1 MNRARFLANG
11 PCHRAADA
19 LLSEMAGYP
28 ELLPARYTWKGDRRP
43 YSDEE
48 LASLLQDISADHFP
62 RLMSTLITHA
72 DAQIPPLVPGLRSL
86 LSTGGSSLL
95 RTRQEADQLRQQ
107 FSVSRH
113 QNVRKLM
120 FGVKGITKEPCITD
134 YLRARSMRGRS
145 IARLP
150 WPKFIPNMYEELVMM
165 NGHRFSTYCLLFDRT
180 NLRIIT
186 GSDDYLVKIWC
197 ARSGYLIYTLR
208 GHAAEVTYADISP
221 DNTMLVTGSNDGI
234 VRVWDLQ
241 TSAPIVVLPTQSTSR
256 LRKPISTV
264 SFSPSPIPQIR
275 YLMATTI
282 DGFSWVWKYDRISKK
297 FQSKPLMIDCKTFSD
312 SKLECA
318 TWNTTGSQFAV
329 AGWDLFIRVFS
340 TIQGGPDAIKA
351 GKRRKSYDKSKTADT
366 LNINGSSSSPA
377 QAVPGS
383 SSPNAASNNVN
394 DMEWGAPILI
404 AQLEGH
410 VGVVT
415 SLCYSHSG
423 DRILSG
429 SVDGFVRIWQYDRQS
444 KTWTSTAIDV
454 RDEHTQADA
463 TISPVRTMMP
473 SPATCLT
480 QGQQPSTFADE
491 TGVSSALGVA
501 INALTTSTA
510 SMSTDDA
517 QAVTQSS
524 STTEVSMAEPAPSIA
539 AAATAA
545 ATATATADAPRIVPK
560 QAVWSLDDKA
570 IVLTTS
576 LGEIKVFDA
585 KTGEWR
591 HTLKGHNR
599 FSEIYVVDVHP
610 VDPRLVLTAGYD
622 GHIFLWDIREGEQL
636 RQWSFDDTEFSDGR
650 FSPDGFMFAIS
661 DREGRCR
668 LFGAGKNPSDYADA
682 RTFKEQTFWSDYE
695 PVRYDADHNVIDDV
709 TQIAPHLMDR
719 TPILD
724 THGRGYAKQKGLRY
738 GLDFPV
744 AVPGG
749 IFEQEEQRKMRQ
761 LEEELESLAEQTHLV
776 LPTTDKR
783 KLYKRRR
790 EFIVEEDEE
799 DDPMTSEVP
808 IVPLPNDSSGEE
820 YGGDDA
826 GSESSSGSESDA
838 GDEDLLDEEME
849 DNDDMAFVVNDDD
862 DEYATPSHRRRRT
875 AGSNGTPRRHRTAN
889 GGTRRSGRARKRIRL
904 AADDDDDDESDG
916 MYGTDEDDEAE
927 GSRAASR
934 RQKRH
939 AAGEPSTSKS
949 ERSARPK
956 SFANDDYPSD
966 DMLDIDG
973 QDSEGDYDGTQAS
986 SSASASITNLPQTLH
1001 AAHETTTPKKK
1012 KQWRGNGRKKGKA
1025 VVTGDDQENDM
1036 LKWLPSNW
1044 IKINTPRKSPYHPQI
1059 GDYVA
1064 YCRQGHHF
1072 FLNETPLRS
1081 RLDFKIVPYLKDP
1094 TLPWVVFGRISRI
1107 TYNVGPPTWCTI
1119 TLEEQILESSHGYP
1133 PHPTFTPSRRRFDIE
1148 FHDLE
1153 DVPDFII
1160 LYSVFQQGVNAQ
1172 YQVGEEIW
1180 ASFDDHSY
1188 AGTISDQIVEDPN
1201 FEDSLWMAFEVTW
1214 SSQEATNLS
1223 PWEMQH
1229 EEDEEYITEQI
1240 PPQEFERI
1248 EQVIKHLMQ
1257 LDEFQAF
1264 TPEVDFAA
1272 YPSYCQA
1279 VAYPICLE
1287 SITERLKSGFYRR
1300 ARAVQFD
1307 IELLEQNALTYNDP
1321 KSAIAIM
1328 ARNLAKIYKT
1338 CVSDPRK
1345 ALPDQVRVRLP
1356 KDEEDE
1362 EFNVSG
1368 SDHNDVDSEPDIM
1381 DEDEDDLAIT
1391 EESDVDDF
1399 VDDDFDSSYRRQSSS
1414 RSNKKRASNG
1424 RSSSKATGGSSTR
1437 STRRSNDANGTSTS
1451 RSKMA
1456 SQHAA
1461 GGSSSSRRS
1470 TRASDDD
1477 DEEDEYV
1484 EEPEYDD
1491 EEDEG
1496 ANSRR
1501 DDDDDDDDWRGGS
1514 NGHGRRA
1521 IAEDDDDDDEY
1532 GSQSSR
1538 SRSTRSR
1545 RKKAKMVDS
1554 DDDYV

>member
-1 MNRARFLANG
+1 
-11 PCHRAADA
+11 
-19 LLSEMAGYP
+19 
-28 ELLPARYTWKGDRRP
+28 
-43 YSDEE
+43 
-48 LASLLQDISADHFP
+48 
-62 RLMSTLITHA
+62 MSTLIAHT

-95 RTRQEADQLRQQ
+95 RTRQETEQLTQQ
-107 FSVSRH
+107 SSTSRNQSVS
-113 QNVRKLM
+113 KLL
-120 FGVKGITKEPCITD
+120 FGVKGLTKEPRITD
-134 YLRARSMRGRS
+134 YLRARSMRGRGVAS
-145 IARLP
+145 LP
-150 WPKFIPNMYEELVMM
+150 WPKFIPTMYEELVMM

-186 GSDDYLVKIWC
+186 GSDDYLVKVWC

-241 TSAPIVVLPTQSTSR
+241 TSAPIIVLPTQSTTR
-256 LRKPISTV
+256 HRKPITTV

-282 DGFSWVWKYDRISKK
+282 DGFSWVWKYDRVSRK
-297 FQSKPLMIDCKTFSD
+297 FQSKPFMIDCKTFSD

-318 TWNTTGSQFAV
+318 TWNATGSQFAV

-351 GKRRKSYDKSKTADT
+351 GKRRKSYDKSRTTDAVSA
-366 LNINGSSSSPA
+366 NGSTSSPA
-377 QAVPGS
+377 LA
-383 SSPNAASNNVN
+383 SSPSVASTNVN
-394 DMEWGAPILI
+394 EMEWGEPVLI
-404 AQLEGH
+404 AQLDGH

-429 SVDGFVRIWQYDRQS
+429 SVDGFVRIWQYDRKS

-463 TISPVRTMMP
+463 TISPVRTMVP
-473 SPATCLT
+473 SPAACQT
-480 QGQQPSTFADE
+480 QEQQPSTFAEQTGE
-491 TGVSSALGVA
+491 TSALGIA
-501 INALTTSTA
+501 INTLTA
-510 SMSTDDA
+510 SAASIGGDTMG
-517 QAVTQSS
+517 VITQPN
-524 STTEVSMAEPAPSIA
+524 STTEASIIVPTPGIA
-539 AAATAA
+539 AASI
-545 ATATATADAPRIVPK
+545 ADAPRIVPK
-560 QAVWSLDDKA
+560 QAVWSLDDRS

-585 KTGEWR
+585 KTGEWK
-591 HTLKGHNR
+591 HTLKGHTR
-599 FSEIYVVDVHP
+599 FTEIYVVDVHP

-622 GHIFLWDIREGEQL
+622 GHIFLWDIREGKQL
-636 RQWSFDDTEFSDGR
+636 RQWTFDDTEFSDGR

-668 LFGAGKNPSDYADA
+668 LFGAGKNPDDYADA

-724 THGRGYAKQKGLRY
+724 THGRGYARQKGLRY

-749 IFEQEEQRKMRQ
+749 ILEQEEQRKIRQ
-761 LEEELESLAEQTHLV
+761 LEEELETLAEQTLMI

-790 EFIVEEDEE
+790 EFIVEEDED

-826 GSESSSGSESDA
+826 GSDSSSGSESDA
-838 GDEDLLDEEME
+838 GDEDLLDEME

-862 DEYATPSHRRRRT
+862 DEYATSSHRRRRT
-875 AGSNGTPRRHRTAN
+875 ASSNGTSRRQRTSN
-889 GGTRRSGRARKRIRL
+889 GTRRSGRARKRIRL
-904 AADDDDDDESDG
+904 AADEDEEDESDG
-916 MYGTDEDDEAE
+916 MYGSGEDGEAE
-927 GSRAASR
+927 GSRTASR
-934 RQKRH
+934 RQKRLD
-939 AAGEPSTSKS
+939 AGEPSMSKS

-966 DMLDIDG
+966 DMLDIEG
-973 QDSEGDYDGTQAS
+973 QDSEDDYDGTQAG
-986 SSASASITNLPQTLH
+986 SSAGASTTSLPQTSL
-1001 AAHETTTPKKK
+1001 AIQGTSIPKKK
-1012 KQWRGNGRKKGKA
+1012 KRQWRGNGRKKGKA
-1025 VVTGDDQENDM
+1025 VMTDDQANDL

-1044 IKINTPRKSPYHPQI
+1044 IKVNTPRKSPYHPQI

-1064 YCRQGHHF
+1064 YCRQGHQN
-1072 FLNETPLRS
+1072 FLAETPLRS
-1081 RLDFKIVPYLKDP
+1081 RLDIKIVPYLKDP
-1094 TLPWVVFGRISRI
+1094 ALPWVVFGRISRI

-1133 PHPTFTPSRRRFDIE
+1133 PQPTFTPSRRRFDIE
-1148 FHDLE
+1148 FHDVE

-1160 LYSVFQQGVNAQ
+1160 LYSVFQHGVNAQ

-1188 AGTISDQIVEDPN
+1188 AGTISDQVIEDPR
-1201 FEDSLWMAFEVTW
+1201 FEDSLWMAFRVTW

-1229 EEDEEYITEQI
+1229 EEDEEYTTEQI
-1240 PPQEFERI
+1240 PSQGRQPPPTKEAECARI
-1248 EQVIKHLMQ
+1248 DQVLKHLMH
-1257 LDEFQAF
+1257 LDEFQEF
-1264 TPEVDFAA
+1264 RSEVDFVA
-1272 YPSYCQA
+1272 YPTYCQV

-1287 SITERLKSGFYRR
+1287 SIVERFESGFYRR

-1307 IELLEQNALTYNDP
+1307 IELVEQNAVTYNDP
-1321 KSAIAIM
+1321 TSTIAMM

-1338 CVSDPRK
+1338 CVADQRK
-1345 ALPDQVRVRLP
+1345 TLPDQVRVRLSR
-1356 KDEEDE
+1356 DDGDE
-1362 EFNVSG
+1362 EFNASG
-1368 SDHNDVDSEPDIM
+1368 SDHNDAESEPEIM
-1381 DEDEDDLAIT
+1381 EEDEDDLAIT

-1399 VDDDFDSSYRRQSSS
+1399 VDDDFGPSYRRQSSS
-1414 RSNKKRASNG
+1414 RSSKKRTGSG
-1424 RSSSKATGGSSTR
+1424 QSSSKAAGGSLSR
-1437 STRRSNDANGTSTS
+1437 STRRSNDTNGLSSTT
-1451 RSKMA
+1451 RSKVVGQLA
-1456 SQHAA
+1456 T
-1461 GGSSSSRRS
+1461 GGSSTSSSSNRRSSRGKSASRS
-1470 TRASDDD
+1470 ANQHSKPRRRSAGDDD
-1477 DEEDEYV
+1477 GDDDYDEDEYV
-1484 EEPEYDD
+1484 EEEGD
-1491 EEDEG
+1491 EEAVNVYGD
-1496 ANSRR
+1496 A
-1501 DDDDDDDDWRGGS
+1501 DDDDDDAEWRGGS
-1514 NGHGRRA
+1514 NGHGRR
-1521 IAEDDDDDDEY
+1521 IMVEDDDEDEEF
-1532 GSQSSR
+1532 GSQNSR

-1545 RKKAKMVDS
+1545 RKKAKMADS
-1554 DDDYV
+1554 DDDYE

>member
-1 MNRARFLANG
+1 MN
-11 PCHRAADA
+11 
-19 LLSEMAGYP
+19 
-28 ELLPARYTWKGDRRP
+28 
-43 YSDEE
+43 
-48 LASLLQDISADHFP
+48 
-62 RLMSTLITHA
+62 TLITHT

-95 RTRQEADQLRQQ
+95 RTQRETEELRQQ
-107 FSVSRH
+107 YSASRRSG
-113 QNVRKLM
+113 VRRLL
-120 FGVKGITKEPCITD
+120 FGTNGTNKENGIVD
-134 YLRARSMRGRS
+134 HLRARSLRGRTM
-145 IARLP
+145 ACP
-150 WPKFIPNMYEELVMM
+150 AWPKFIPNLYEELVMM

-180 NLRIIT
+180 NLRVIT

-241 TSAPIVVLPTQSTSR
+241 SSAPVAVLPTQSTSR
-256 LRKPISTV
+256 LRKPITTV

-282 DGFSWVWKYDRISKK
+282 DGFSWVWKYDRVSKK

-318 TWNTTGSQFAV
+318 TWNATGSQFAV
-329 AGWDLFIRVFS
+329 AGSDLFIRVFS
-340 TIQGGPDAIKA
+340 TIQGGPDAIKN
-351 GKRRKSYDKSKTADT
+351 GKRRKSYDKSKMTDA
-366 LNINGSSSSPA
+366 SSSNAGNSSSVQPA
-377 QAVPGS
+377 QS
-383 SSPNAASNNVN
+383 TNSPSTGNNDVN
-394 DMEWGAPILI
+394 EMEWGAPVLI
-404 AQLEGH
+404 AQLDGH

-415 SLCYSHSG
+415 SLCYSHAG

-444 KTWTSTAIDV
+444 KTWTSIAIDV

-463 TISPVRTMMP
+463 TISPVRTLVP
-473 SPATCLT
+473 SPATGLG
-480 QGQQPSTFADE
+480 QGQQSSTFVDNS
-491 TGVSSALGVA
+491 GDSSALG
-501 INALTTSTA
+501 ITSNALAESTA
-510 SMSTDDA
+510 SMSIDSNQTG
-517 QAVTQSS
+517 
-524 STTEVSMAEPAPSIA
+524 AEPSA
-539 AAATAA
+539 AETSTAA
-545 ATATATADAPRIVPK
+545 PTANTVATTSADTPRIVPK
-560 QAVWSLDDKA
+560 QAVWSLDDKS

-585 KTGEWR
+585 KTGEWKY
-591 HTLKGHNR
+591 TLKGHAR
-599 FSEIYVVDVHP
+599 YTEIYVVDVHP

-622 GHIFLWDIREGEQL
+622 GNIFLWDIREGKQL
-636 RQWSFDDTEFSDGR
+636 RQWSFEDTEFSDGR

-668 LFGAGKNPSDYADA
+668 LFGAGKNPGDYADA

-695 PVRYDADHNVIDDV
+695 PVRYDADHNVIDDL

-749 IFEQEEQRKMRQ
+749 ILEQEEQQKMQQ
-761 LEEELESLAEQTHLV
+761 LEEELESLAEQTLMI

-826 GSESSSGSESDA
+826 ASESSSGSESDG
-838 GDEDLLDEEME
+838 GDEDLLDEEIE

-862 DEYATPSHRRRRT
+862 DEYASPSHRRRRT
-875 AGSNGTPRRHRTAN
+875 ASSNGTPRRQRIVN
-889 GGTRRSGRARKRIRL
+889 GTRRSGRARKRIRL
-904 AADDDDDDESDG
+904 AADDDDEDESDG
-916 MYGTDEDDEAE
+916 MYGTDEDEEAE
-927 GSRAASR
+927 SSRAATR

-939 AAGEPSTSKS
+939 DGGESSTNKS

-966 DMLDIDG
+966 DMLDIEG
-973 QDSEGDYDGTQAS
+973 QDSDDDYDGSQPG
-986 SSASASITNLPQTLH
+986 SSAGTSTSNLVQSHSAV
-1001 AAHETTTPKKK
+1001 HEGTRKK

-1025 VVTGDDQENDM
+1025 VVSGDDEANDL

-1044 IKINTPRKSPYHPQI
+1044 IKVNTPRKSPYHPQI

-1064 YCRQGHHF
+1064 YCRQGHQF

-1081 RLDFKIVPYLKDP
+1081 KLDFKIVPYLKDP
-1094 TLPWVVFGRISRI
+1094 SLPWVVFGRVSRI

-1119 TLEEQILESSHGYP
+1119 TLEEHILESSHGYP
-1133 PHPTFTPSRRRFDIE
+1133 PNPTFTPSRRRFDIE

-1188 AGTISDQIVEDPN
+1188 AGTISDQVVEDPR

-1214 SSQEATNLS
+1214 SSQETTHLS

-1229 EEDEEYITEQI
+1229 EEDEEYVTEQI
-1240 PPQEFERI
+1240 PPEEYARI
-1248 EQVIKHLMQ
+1248 HQVIEHLMQ

-1264 TPEVDFAA
+1264 KSEVDFVA

-1287 SITERLKSGFYRR
+1287 SIEERLTSGFYRR

-1307 IELLEQNALTYNDP
+1307 VELLEQNALTYNDP
-1321 KSAIAIM
+1321 KSTIAIM

-1338 CVSDPRK
+1338 CVANPRK
-1345 ALPDQVRVRLP
+1345 ALPDQIRVRLP
-1356 KDEEDE
+1356 RDDDEDE

-1368 SDHNDVDSEPDIM
+1368 SDQNDVDSEPDLL
-1381 DEDEDDLAIT
+1381 DEDELVIT
-1391 EESDVDDF
+1391 EESDEDDF
-1399 VDDDFDSSYRRQSSS
+1399 VDDDFESSHRRRSST
-1414 RSNKKRASNG
+1414 RSSKKRTSSG
-1424 RSSSKATGGSSTR
+1424 RSSTKAGGSSSR
-1437 STRRSNDANGTSTS
+1437 STRRSGGANGASS
-1451 RSKMA
+1451 SGRSKA
-1456 SQHAA
+1456 AAQQA
-1461 GGSSSSRRS
+1461 GGSSSKRSSRGKGSSRSAKRRS
-1470 TRASDDD
+1470 RTRRGSDDED
-1477 DEEDEYV
+1477 DEDEYV
-1484 EEPEYDD
+1484 EEEEDDD
-1491 EEDEG
+1491 EDGYEEANGGDDSDDFDWRG
-1496 ANSRR
+1496 GSSNNNSRR
-1501 DDDDDDDDWRGGS
+1501 VAAEADDDDDDD
-1514 NGHGRRA
+1514 
-1521 IAEDDDDDDEY
+1521 Y

-1538 SRSTRSR
+1538 SRTVRSR
-1545 RKKAKMVDS
+1545 RKKAKLVDS
-1554 DDDYV
+1554 DDDYE